1 MRTEIKL
8 NLTLFLTFFIMILV
22 AQTPS
27 LFNYQAVVRDNAF
40 HAIPNTAVAIRFQVY
55 NQLVGGT
62 IVYQEDFSTTTSG
75 FGVVNLQIGKAPSL
89 GDLKLL
95 NWSSSSFFVNIQMG
109 NGGTYTDI
117 SPNRTQLVSV
127 PYALHASKADTAL
140 VLATGGI
147 PPGSIMAW
155 GGVTAPAGW
164 LLCDGLSYNNVDY
177 PNLSAAIGKN
187 FGGTGST
194 FNVPDARGMFLR
206 GVAGTSTVDPDKT
219 TRVASNIG
227 GNPGNNVGS
236 KQTGEFKSH
245 NHGGGNHSH
254 TYNSSTNGGNSHS
267 GTANDSSRKFLETI
281 NTSSSG
287 TIIQTQGGSE
297 TRPVNLYVNYII
309 KY

>member
-27 LFNYQAVVRDNAF
+27 LFNYQAVVRDVNF

-75 FGVVNLQIGKAPSL
+75 FGVVNLQIGKAPTL

-164 LLCDGLSYNNVDY
+164 LLCDGVSYNNVDY
-177 PNLSAAIGKN
+177 PNLFAAIGKN

-194 FNVPDARGMFLR
+194 FNVPDVRGRFLR
-206 GVAGTSTVDPDKT
+206 GVNGSKTVASGGDPDLSSRT
-219 TRVASNIG
+219 PNGNGLTNEPGSYQGSQFASHTHTEHFTG
-227 GNPGNNVGS
+227 GNNTGTTINVGQHGVNNS
-236 KQTGEFKSH
+236 AGVLPGVQTEPT
-245 NHGGGNHSH
+245 GG
-254 TYNSSTNGGNSHS
+254 
-267 GTANDSSRKFLETI
+267 A
-281 NTSSSG
+281 
-287 TIIQTQGGSE
+287 E
-297 TRPVNLYVNYII
+297 TRPKNIYVNYII

>member
-1 MRTEIKL
+1 MRNTFKL
-8 NLTLFLTFFIMILV
+8 NLTLLFSFFALFIF
-22 AQTPS
+22 ANTPG
-27 LFNYQAVVRDNAF
+27 LFNYQAVVRDVNF

-75 FGVVNLQIGKAPSL
+75 FGVVNLQIGKAPTL

-155 GGVTAPAGW
+155 AGVTAPAGW
-164 LLCDGLSYNNVDY
+164 LMCDGVSYNNTDY
-177 PNLSAAIGKN
+177 PNLFAAIGKN

-194 FNVPDARGMFLR
+194 FNVPDARGRFLR
-206 GVAGTSTVDPDKT
+206 GVSGTSAADPDRN
-219 TRVASNIG
+219 TRTASNPG
-227 GNPGNNVGS
+227 GNTGNSVGS
-236 KQTGEFKSH
+236 FQLDGIVSH
-245 NHGGGNHSH
+245 NHVVGHANTSVGNNA
-254 TYNSSTNGGNSHS
+254 TINGGTNHPLYDPAVYTPNSYS
-267 GTANDSSRKFLETI
+267 Q
-281 NTSSSG
+281 NT
-287 TIIQTQGGSE
+287 GGSE
-297 TRPVNLYVNYII
+297 TRPKNIYVNYII

>member
-8 NLTLFLTFFIMILV
+8 NLTLILTFFIMILV

-27 LFNYQAVVRDNAF
+27 LFNYQAMVRDANF
-40 HAIPNTAVAIRFQVY
+40 HAIPNTQVAIRFQIY
-55 NQLVGGT
+55 NDSVFGT
-62 IVYQEDFSTTTSG
+62 IVYQEDFTTTTNG
-75 FGVVNLQIGKAPSL
+75 FGVVNLQIGKAPTL

-95 NWSSSSFFVNIQMG
+95 NWSSSSFFVNIQMRS
-109 NGGTYTDI
+109 GGTYANI
-117 SPNRTQLVSV
+117 SPDRTQLVSV
-127 PYALHASKADTAL
+127 PYALHAAKADTAL

-194 FNVPDARGMFLR
+194 FNVPDARGRFMR
-206 GVAGTSTVDPDKT
+206 GVSGTSAADPDRN
-219 TRVASNIG
+219 TRTASNPG
-227 GNPGNNVGS
+227 GNTGNSVGS
-236 KQTGEFKSH
+236 FQLDGIVSH
-245 NHGGGNHSH
+245 NHVVGHSN
-254 TYNSSTNGGNSHS
+254 TATSVAFNGGAHPIFDPASYAANMNS
-267 GTANDSSRKFLETI
+267 G
-281 NTSSSG
+281 NT
-287 TIIQTQGGSE
+287 GGSE
-297 TRPVNLYVNYII
+297 TRPKNIYVNYII